1 MTYRTG
7 RDMASEDVALRVQTA
22 IASRSG
28 LSDQSEREPSKV
40 IARLR
45 KRAESHVE
53 TELDAFWDNVP
64 I

>member
-7 RDMASEDVALRVQTA
+7 RTIASDDVALRVKPA
-22 IASRSG
+22 IANRG
-28 LSDQSEREPSKV
+28 VPAEHSEREPAKA

-45 KRAESHVE
+45 KRSESRVE
-53 TELDAFWDNVP
+53 KELDAFWDNVP